1 MGYGSR
7 SLEALDAFYSGQ
19 LLNLNEQNSA
29 DQSESFE
36 QASKVDAVSLSKL
49 EHGLRSSLR

>member
-7 SLEALDAFYSGQ
+7 ALEALDSYYSGQ
-19 LLNLNEQNSA
+19 LLNLNEQKKT

-36 QASKVDAVSLSKL
+36 QASKVDAVCPTSY
-49 EHGLRSSLR
+49 GI